1 MCQKLYIQM
10 MEHSVTH
17 EIYGQL
23 PEMLLIF
30 MLTKTDKNKFVD
42 ANIDFCNL
50 DDFFPRN
57 VCI

>member
-1 MCQKLYIQM
+1 M